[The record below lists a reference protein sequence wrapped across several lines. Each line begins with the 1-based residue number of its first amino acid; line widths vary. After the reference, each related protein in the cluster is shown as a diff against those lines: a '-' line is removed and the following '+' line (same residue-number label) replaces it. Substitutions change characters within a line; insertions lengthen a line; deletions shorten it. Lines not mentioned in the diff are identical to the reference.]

1 MSRSRSTDALRK
13 ISQTSGELE
22 LTLEQ
27 ELQEQEFLW
36 QRTHSL
42 TDTQR
47 ELDAAIRDL
56 EEYVAEDL
64 NSLNLKRRYSSN
76 DSAMGGSE
84 ALVSPMQLD
93 MTCSEPSTLCRKRQ
107 VHDSVDSAFSN
118 YSSPTNSSEGVH
130 HTDILSVGSDMAV
143 PCNHIR
149 MSSEASNASA
159 TASPVPRQDSPE
171 PWAIETKVSSPLSKV
186 EASSLPVLDGLKKP
200 AESEK
205 AHHSALTL
213 PSQGR
218 LQQQETSQDVNSTH
232 SKKSKHK
239 SQTLTPKGVNSS
251 KVVSS
256 MGTYKYQRS
265 PILSPKDHHLS
276 ESQLDTVSSDH
287 TPTESTTNIT
297 SSPSGFSLDSGHL
310 QGTVI

>member
-13 ISQTSGELE
+13 ISQASESE

-42 TDTQR
+42 SDTQK

-56 EEYVAEDL
+56 EEYVAEDML
-64 NSLNLKRRYSSN
+64 ANLNLKRRYSSN

-84 ALVSPMQLD
+84 AVVSPMQLD
-93 MTCSEPSTLCRKRQ
+93 ATYSEPSTLCRKRQ

-149 MSSEASNASA
+149 MSSEASN
-159 TASPVPRQDSPE
+159 TSPVPRQDSPE
-171 PWAIETKVSSPLSKV
+171 PWAIETSKMSSPLSKV
-186 EASSLPVLDGLKKP
+186 AASSLPLLDGLEKP
-200 AESEK
+200 AEPERE
-205 AHHSALTL
+205 HHSALTL

-218 LQQQETSQDVNSTH
+218 QQQQAPSQETGSRH
-232 SKKSKHK
+232 AKKSKHK
-239 SQTLTPKGVNSS
+239 AQTLPPKGVNSS
-251 KVVSS
+251 KVVRS
-256 MGTYKYQRS
+256 MGTYSHHRS

>member
-1 MSRSRSTDALRK
+1 MSSD
-13 ISQTSGELE
+13 LE
-22 LTLEQ
+22 MTLEQ

-36 QRTHSL
+36 QRNHSL
-42 TDTQR
+42 SDTQK

-56 EEYVAEDL
+56 EFVAEDL
-64 NSLNLKRRYSSN
+64 ADFNLQRRYSSN

-84 ALVSPMQLD
+84 AVVSPMQLD
-93 MTCSEPSTLCRKRQ
+93 STCSEPSTLCRKRQ

-149 MSSEASNASA
+149 MSSEASNTSA

-171 PWAIETKVSSPLSKV
+171 PWAVEINQVSSPLSKV
-186 EASSLPVLDGLKKP
+186 AASSLPVLDTGS
-200 AESEK
+200 SENFVEPGRMQQ
-205 AHHSALTL
+205 HGSLTL
-213 PSQGR
+213 PSHGK
-218 LQQQETSQDVNSTH
+218 QQQKPSQETSRH

-239 SQTLTPKGVNSS
+239 TQTLPPKGVNSS
-251 KVVSS
+251 KVVGSI
-256 MGTYKYQRS
+256 GTYKYQRS
-265 PILSPKDHHLS
+265 PILSPKGHHAS

-310 QGTVI
+310 HGTVI